1 MYYFHFRKYF
11 YSFKVRSLCTPRTAK
26 RSLFFIL
33 GFSIAYNIVR
43 FWEYTLMFIFICFK
57 FKFDLKLQRIL

>member
-43 FWEYTLMFIFICFK
+43 FWEYTLMFIFICFN
-57 FKFDLKLQRIL
+57 LNLI